1 MKYKVLA
8 FDIDGTLTNS
18 RKEITPE
25 TGGCDTQGS
34 RYGLH
39 DCNRYRQAAAGSR
52 QIR

>member
-25 TGGCDTQGS
+25 TRAAILRAADMGCT
-34 RYGLH
+34 
-39 DCNRYRQAAAGSR
+39 QAAAGSR